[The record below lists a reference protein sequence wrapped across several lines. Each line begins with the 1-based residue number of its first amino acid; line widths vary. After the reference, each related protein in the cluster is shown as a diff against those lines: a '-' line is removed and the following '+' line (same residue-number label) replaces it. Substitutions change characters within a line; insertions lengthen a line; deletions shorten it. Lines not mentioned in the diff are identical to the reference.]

1 MKRSLNG
8 WLTYIGSISDK
19 AMDLGLSRVK
29 SAGAILDVLKLPSRV
44 ITVTGTNGK
53 GSTTWYLGAVLERL
67 GYTVDIYN
75 SPHLLRFNER
85 ILIRGHEVADDVLTD
100 AFEKT
105 DEAMRK
111 AGVALTFFEF
121 TTLAALLIFKN
132 DAPDFVILEIG
143 LGGRLDATN
152 AVDSDAGIVVS
163 IGLDHTGILGNT
175 VEDIAYEKSC
185 IYRKNHPA
193 VCSQE
198 NPPKT
203 LLENSAV
210 IGAKLLVAGR
220 NFRCGSSGGDPD
232 VTEQLLDAAG
242 GGSDEGTWFFRM
254 EDTDFEDLP
263 LPSFPY
269 MNAAGALA
277 CLSAMGIRVTRDA
290 AAEACRSVRL
300 PGRLEVYSEKPRIIF
315 DVSHNPPAVM
325 RLRKHLEKLSEREHF
340 TRVLAV
346 CGMLHDKDYGTV
358 LREMDDLIDVWYL
371 ADLTGPRAAKAS
383 DLAPELPE
391 SSETHLFRDPATA
404 WCAARAAQGE
414 SDLLVVFGSFLTVAA
429 VREFLES
436 EESKR

>member
-325 RLRKHLEKLSEREHF
+325 RLRKHLEKLSAREHF

-358 LREMDDLIDVWYL
+358 LREMDDLLDVWYL

>member
-85 ILIRGHEVADDVLTD
+85 ILIRGHEVADNVLTD

-325 RLRKHLEKLSEREHF
+325 RLRKHLEKLSAREHF

>member
-100 AFEKT
+100 AFAKT

-111 AGVALTFFEF
+111 ACVALTFFEF

-290 AAEACRSVRL
+290 AAEAFRSVRL

-315 DVSHNPPAVM
+315 AVSHNPPAVM
-325 RLRKHLEKLSEREHF
+325 RLRKHLVKLSAREHF
-340 TRVLAV
+340 TRVFAV

>member
-53 GSTTWYLGAVLERL
+53 GSTTRYLGAVLERL

-325 RLRKHLEKLSEREHF
+325 RLRKHLEKLSAREHF

>member
-19 AMDLGLSRVK
+19 AMELGLSRVK

-111 AGVALTFFEF
+111 ADVALTFFEF

-325 RLRKHLEKLSEREHF
+325 RLRKHLEKLSAREHF

-391 SSETHLFRDPATA
+391 SSETPLFRDPATA

>member
-325 RLRKHLEKLSEREHF
+325 RLRKHLEKLSAREHF

-436 EESKR
+436 EEGKR

>member
-325 RLRKHLEKLSEREHF
+325 RLRKHLEKLSAREHF

>member
-85 ILIRGHEVADDVLTD
+85 ILISGHEVADDVLTD

-325 RLRKHLEKLSEREHF
+325 RLRKHLEKLSAREHF
-340 TRVLAV
+340 TRVFAV

>member
-325 RLRKHLEKLSEREHF
+325 RLRKHLEKLSAREHF

-391 SSETHLFRDPATA
+391 SSETHLFCDPATA

>member
-325 RLRKHLEKLSEREHF
+325 RLRKHLEKLSAREHF

-391 SSETHLFRDPATA
+391 SSETHPFRDPATA

>member
-185 IYRKNHPA
+185 NYRKNHPA

-198 NPPKT
+198 NPPKP
-203 LLENSAV
+203 LLENTAV
-210 IGAKLLVAGR
+210 RGAKLLVAGR

-325 RLRKHLEKLSEREHF
+325 RLRKHLEKLSAREHF

>member
-29 SAGAILDVLKLPSRV
+29 SAGAVLDVLKLPSRV

-325 RLRKHLEKLSEREHF
+325 RLRKHLEKLSAREHF

>member
-8 WLTYIGSISDK
+8 WLAYIGSISDK
-19 AMDLGLSRVK
+19 AMDLGLSRVI
-29 SAGAILDVLKLPSRV
+29 SVGRILDVLKLPSKV

-75 SPHLLRFNER
+75 SPHLMRFNER
-85 ILIRGHEVADDVLTD
+85 VLLRGREAPDDLLTD
-100 AFEKT
+100 AFERT

-121 TTLAALLIFKN
+121 TTLAALLIFKK

-152 AVDSDAGIVVS
+152 AVESDAGIVVS
-163 IGLDHTGILGNT
+163 IGLDHTGILGST

-185 IYRKNHPA
+185 IYRKDRPA

-198 NPPKT
+198 NPPRT
-203 LLENSAV
+203 LIENSAV
-210 IGAKLLVAGR
+210 IGANLLVSGR
-220 NFRCGSSGGDPD
+220 NFRSGSSGADPEL
-232 VTEQLLDAAG
+232 TEQLLDAAG
-242 GGSDEGTWFFRM
+242 GGTDEGTWFFRM
-254 EDTDFEDLP
+254 EDIDFEDLP

-277 CLSAMGIRVTRDA
+277 CLEAMGIDVTREA
-290 AAEACRSVRL
+290 AAGACRSVSL
-300 PGRLEVYSEKPRIIF
+300 PGRLEVYSDTPRIIF

-325 RLRKHLEKLSEREHF
+325 RLRKHLEKLIAKERF

-358 LREMDDLIDVWYL
+358 LREMDDLVDIWYL

-383 DLAPELPE
+383 DLEPELPE

-404 WCAARAAQGE
+404 WCAARAGLQE
-414 SDLLVVFGSFLTVAA
+414 TDLLVVFGSFLTVAA
-429 VREFLES
+429 VKEFLES
-436 EESKR
+436 EESKH

>member
-1 MKRSLNG
+1 
-8 WLTYIGSISDK
+8 
-19 AMDLGLSRVK
+19 MDLGLSRVK
-29 SAGAILDVLKLPSRV
+29 SAGTILDVLKLPSRV

-175 VEDIAYEKSC
+175 VEDTAYEKSC

-325 RLRKHLEKLSEREHF
+325 RLRKHLEKLSAREHF

>member
-269 MNAAGALA
+269 ERGRRA
-277 CLSAMGIRVTRDA
+277 
-290 AAEACRSVRL
+290 RL
-300 PGRLEVYSEKPRIIF
+300 PFRHGHQGYPRRGR
-315 DVSHNPPAVM
+315 
-325 RLRKHLEKLSEREHF
+325 
-340 TRVLAV
+340 
-346 CGMLHDKDYGTV
+346 
-358 LREMDDLIDVWYL
+358 
-371 ADLTGPRAAKAS
+371 
-383 DLAPELPE
+383 
-391 SSETHLFRDPATA
+391 
-404 WCAARAAQGE
+404 
-414 SDLLVVFGSFLTVAA
+414 
-429 VREFLES
+429 
-436 EESKR
+436 

>member
-185 IYRKNHPA
+185 IYRKNHPS

-325 RLRKHLEKLSEREHF
+325 RLRKHLEKLSAREHF

>member
-29 SAGAILDVLKLPSRV
+29 SAGTILDVLKLPSRV

-325 RLRKHLEKLSEREHF
+325 RLRKHLEKLSAREHF

>member
-29 SAGAILDVLKLPSRV
+29 SAGAILDVLKLPSRG

-325 RLRKHLEKLSEREHF
+325 RLRKHLEKLSAREHF

>member
-44 ITVTGTNGK
+44 IPVTGTNGK

-325 RLRKHLEKLSEREHF
+325 RLRKHLEKLSAREHF

>member
-8 WLTYIGSISDK
+8 WLTYIGSISDN

-325 RLRKHLEKLSEREHF
+325 RLRKHLEKLSAREHF

>member
-1 MKRSLNG
+1 MQPG
-8 WLTYIGSISDK
+8 
-19 AMDLGLSRVK
+19 
-29 SAGAILDVLKLPSRV
+29 
-44 ITVTGTNGK
+44 
-53 GSTTWYLGAVLERL
+53 E
-67 GYTVDIYN
+67 
-75 SPHLLRFNER
+75 
-85 ILIRGHEVADDVLTD
+85 
-100 AFEKT
+100 
-105 DEAMRK
+105 
-111 AGVALTFFEF
+111 
-121 TTLAALLIFKN
+121 
-132 DAPDFVILEIG
+132 
-143 LGGRLDATN
+143 
-152 AVDSDAGIVVS
+152 
-163 IGLDHTGILGNT
+163 
-175 VEDIAYEKSC
+175 
-185 IYRKNHPA
+185 
-193 VCSQE
+193 
-198 NPPKT
+198 PPKT

-325 RLRKHLEKLSEREHF
+325 RLRKHLEKLSAREHF

>member
-143 LGGRLDATN
+143 LGGRLEATN

-325 RLRKHLEKLSEREHF
+325 RLRKHLEKLSAREHF

>member
-85 ILIRGHEVADDVLTD
+85 ILIRGHEVADNVLTD

-220 NFRCGSSGGDPD
+220 NFRSGSSGGDPD

-325 RLRKHLEKLSEREHF
+325 RLRKHLEKLSAREHF

>member
-111 AGVALTFFEF
+111 ADVALTFFEF

-325 RLRKHLEKLSEREHF
+325 RLRKHLEKLSAREHF

>member
-163 IGLDHTGILGNT
+163 IGVDHTGILGNT

-325 RLRKHLEKLSEREHF
+325 RLRKHLEKLSAREHF

>member
-325 RLRKHLEKLSEREHF
+325 RLRKHLEKLSAREHF

-371 ADLTGPRAAKAS
+371 ADLTGLRAAKAS

-436 EESKR
+436 KESKR

>member
-121 TTLAALLIFKN
+121 TTLAALLIFKS

-325 RLRKHLEKLSEREHF
+325 RLRKHLEKLSAREHF